1 MSANANKRRGFSLDE
16 FVTSCST
23 CMGKEGLL
31 NSVETKADKSGSVK
45 SATK

>member
-1 MSANANKRRGFSLDE
+1 MTPKAKRKGFTLRE

-31 NSVETKADKSGSVK
+31 NEVKKTEASASGQPAK
-45 SATK
+45 K

>member
-1 MSANANKRRGFSLDE
+1 MKGKGSKTTPRRGFTIRE

-31 NSVETKADKSGSVK
+31 NDATKPK
-45 SATK
+45 SAK

>member
-1 MSANANKRRGFSLDE
+1 MKKIKKEIKEVRQGFELKE

-31 NSVETKADKSGSVK
+31 NELSKPTTAPEK
-45 SATK
+45 

>member
-1 MSANANKRRGFSLDE
+1 MERRDLKEVSRKGFTLKE

-31 NSVETKADKSGSVK
+31 NDVAREEAETKDED
-45 SATK
+45 

>member
-1 MSANANKRRGFSLDE
+1 MENNKVVRKGFTLRE

-31 NSVETKADKSGSVK
+31 NVLAAPGIPKKSSVK
-45 SATK
+45 KD

>member
-1 MSANANKRRGFSLDE
+1 MKANKAARKGFTLQE

-31 NSVETKADKSGSVK
+31 NTL
-45 SATK
+45 SASKTPKKPQAKKD